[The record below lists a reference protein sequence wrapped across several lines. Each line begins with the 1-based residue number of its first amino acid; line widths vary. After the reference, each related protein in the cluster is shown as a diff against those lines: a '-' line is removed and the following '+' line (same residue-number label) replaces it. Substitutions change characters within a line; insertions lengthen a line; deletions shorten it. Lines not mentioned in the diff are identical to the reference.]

1 MRSMKRKLKTVLF
14 YLTLTVV
21 VFLINLPIINM
32 VGSSMKNKQEL
43 FTNNHLFPY
52 KPTVENFANVLER
65 TPFFRY
71 VVNSLLVAVVVAVSV
86 MVISCLAGYA
96 ISRYSKRIKLFRY
109 YSNLFLILQMF
120 PGVLLM
126 IPLVLVFSKAGLA
139 DSLGGLILIYI
150 SSNIPFCTWM
160 ISGFFDGIPIE
171 MEEAAQIDGCNAI
184 QCFLRLVLPLSSPGI
199 ASIVIFTFI
208 NSWNEYMMAN
218 VILKNQNLRTLPL
231 GLQTFIMQFDTDW
244 GSLMAA
250 STMTI
255 IPVVFFLVFMQKHIV
270 SGLTAGAVKG

>member
-1 MRSMKRKLKTVLF
+1 MMKMKKKNWKQVLL
-14 YLTLTVV
+14 YVVLGIV

-32 VGSSMKNKQEL
+32 VGSSLKNKQEL
-43 FTNNHLFPY
+43 FTNNNLFPY

-71 VVNSLLVAVVVAVSV
+71 VINSFLVAVVVAVSV
-86 MVISCLAGYA
+86 MA
-96 ISRYSKRIKLFRY
+96 IFRY

-126 IPLVLVFSKAGLA
+126 IPLVLVFSKAGLG
-139 DSLGGLILIYI
+139 DSLQGLILIYI

-255 IPVVFFLVFMQKHIV
+255 IPVVLFLIFMQKHIV

>member
-171 MEEAAQIDGCNAI
+171 MEEAAQIDGNAI

>member
-1 MRSMKRKLKTVLF
+1 
-14 YLTLTVV
+14 
-21 VFLINLPIINM
+21 
-32 VGSSMKNKQEL
+32 
-43 FTNNHLFPY
+43 
-52 KPTVENFANVLER
+52 
-65 TPFFRY
+65 
-71 VVNSLLVAVVVAVSV
+71 
-86 MVISCLAGYA
+86 
-96 ISRYSKRIKLFRY
+96 
-109 YSNLFLILQMF
+109 
-120 PGVLLM
+120 
-126 IPLVLVFSKAGLA
+126 
-139 DSLGGLILIYI
+139 
-150 SSNIPFCTWM
+150 
-160 ISGFFDGIPIE
+160 